1 MTQFTR
7 YKMQDTRENHVSSF
21 RTERSGVEESVS
33 IDPST
38 ALGVKTKDTRNE
50 FYEEIVVAG
59 FGGQGIILAGKLLA
73 QTAMNA
79 GKEVT
84 FMPSYGAEVRGG
96 TANCMVIITEKPIAC
111 PVVGKPDSL
120 IVMNKASLNKF
131 APRLKNG
138 GLLIMNSSLIDC
150 QPQSIL
156 RSRASGLRS
165 RFGGVGSAEDG
176 LEDSIEIIAVP
187 ADELAVQLGNQK
199 AANMVALGAYL
210 QKRGHFSPD
219 AAAQALPNV
228 LAKRYHKT
236 LPVNA
241 EALRRGAEF
250 VLCRA

>member
-1 MTQFTR
+1 VPR
-7 YKMQDTRENHVSSF
+7 DRGHEMQ
-21 RTERSGVEESVS
+21 
-33 IDPST
+33 
-38 ALGVKTKDTRNE
+38 DTRNE
-50 FYEEIVVAG
+50 FYEEIVIAG

-96 TANCMVIITEKPIAC
+96 TANCMVIIADQPIAC

-138 GLLIMNSSLIDC
+138 GLLIMNSSLIDS
-150 QPQSIL
+150 QPQL
-156 RSRASGLRS
+156 
-165 RFGGVGSAEDG
+165 D
-176 LEDSIEIIAVP
+176 DSIEIIAVP

-210 QKRGHFSPD
+210 QKRSAIGGLSPD
-219 AAAQALPNV
+219 EAAACLPETI
-228 LAKRYHKT
+228 AKRYHHT

-241 EALRRGAEF
+241 EALRRGGEF
-250 VLCRA
+250 VSQKS